1 MNKLLR
7 CLLCAVS
14 TWSAAPAQAQ
24 KDPLVGSWHGAL
36 RVGVAKLEVALHIS
50 KNGEDYRATFDS
62 VTQGARGIPVGAVE
76 REGAEVTARL
86 PAIRAEYRATLVPAT
101 TTSRARLE
109 GTWTQGGRSLD
120 LTLEPGAPPAKRR
133 PQHPSGDVP
142 YAREEVA
149 FGHDPDRSLEDSFRA
164 GPGAPVTLAGTLT
177 LPEGGGP
184 HPVAVMIT
192 GSGPQDRDESLLG
205 HKPFLVIAD
214 HLTRHGVAVLRFD
227 DRGTA
232 ESTGDFAT
240 ATSADFADDVR
251 AALRYLKTRRDIDPA
266 RMGLIGHSEG
276 GAVAPMVAAGPDQD
290 LVRFVVLLAPPAV
303 KLGDVLTRQG
313 ELIGIAEGGDPA
325 EVAQNVEMSRRAI
338 EAVVASPDDAEAR
351 AAALRAIAEE
361 FLPELSEAAREQVG
375 GSADG
380 IVKVLARVD
389 TPWMRWLLQYDPAP
403 TLGAMRCDVLALFG
417 GKDLQVDP
425 AQNRPALEA
434 ALTGRER
441 AAKIV
446 TLAGLNHLFQHSE
459 TGRPSEYG
467 DLEET
472 FAPEALQ
479 LIHEWIAAAVAR

>member
-164 GPGAPVTLAGTLT
+164 GPGAPVTLATVR
-177 LPEGGGP
+177 PISN
-184 HPVAVMIT
+184 A
-192 GSGPQDRDESLLG
+192 
-205 HKPFLVIAD
+205 A
-214 HLTRHGVAVLRFD
+214 
-227 DRGTA
+227 
-232 ESTGDFAT
+232 STM
-240 ATSADFADDVR
+240 
-251 AALRYLKTRRDIDPA
+251 Y
-266 RMGLIGHSEG
+266 
-276 GAVAPMVAAGPDQD
+276 
-290 LVRFVVLLAPPAV
+290 
-303 KLGDVLTRQG
+303 
-313 ELIGIAEGGDPA
+313 
-325 EVAQNVEMSRRAI
+325 N
-338 EAVVASPDDAEAR
+338 
-351 AAALRAIAEE
+351 
-361 FLPELSEAAREQVG
+361 
-375 GSADG
+375 
-380 IVKVLARVD
+380 
-389 TPWMRWLLQYDPAP
+389 
-403 TLGAMRCDVLALFG
+403 
-417 GKDLQVDP
+417 
-425 AQNRPALEA
+425 
-434 ALTGRER
+434 
-441 AAKIV
+441 
-446 TLAGLNHLFQHSE
+446 
-459 TGRPSEYG
+459 
-467 DLEET
+467 
-472 FAPEALQ
+472 
-479 LIHEWIAAAVAR
+479 